1 MNNSTIE
8 VKKASTEMTTGN
20 KLIFDEVQKLQVAV
34 EQMDSS
40 MNSMNDEA
48 RKIFERGQILS
59 EISERMEETI
69 KDISVRIEQFIV

>member
-1 MNNSTIE
+1 
-8 VKKASTEMTTGN
+8 MTTGN